1 MDSKRTMAQTPDRVS
16 QQAQPTV
23 AAERGR
29 TLLRPR
35 RGLVLD
41 RFFENRLAV
50 AGLVIVVLFYV
61 VAITAPLVSRYD
73 PDALNPGL
81 RSQPPSA
88 AHWLGTDRNTRDE
101 YARLILGSRISL
113 SVGTTAVLIIM
124 TCGTALGALAGF
136 FGGWVD
142 TLVMRFTDIL
152 LAIPQI
158 LLLIA
163 AAALFSQYN
172 SLAVTIVVIGLTSWP
187 GTARLVRGQ
196 FLSLMDQEYV
206 TAART
211 IGATP
216 AQIIWRHLFPNALAV
231 IIVQATVWL
240 AYAILLE
247 ASLSYLGLGVQIPT
261 PSWGNMLQQGQSEL
275 VNGAWWLTVFPGL
288 AIFFITLAFNLMGDG
303 LRDALDPRLRHR

>member
-1 MDSKRTMAQTPDRVS
+1 MTDTTDSVQQTALAYSR
-16 QQAQPTV
+16 
-23 AAERGR
+23 AERDLA
-29 TLLRPR
+29 LLKAHRHVVLR
-35 RGLVLD
+35 R
-41 RFFENRLAV
+41 FMENRLAV
-50 AGLVIVVLFYV
+50 AGVIVVLFFYA
-61 VAITAPLVSRYD
+61 VAIAAPVISRYD
-73 PDALNPGL
+73 PDALNPGE

-101 YARLILGSRISL
+101 YARLVVGSRISL

-124 TCGTALGALAGF
+124 TCGTALGAMAGY

-142 TLVMRFTDIL
+142 TLIMRFTDIL
-152 LAIPQI
+152 LSIPQI

-172 SLAVTIVVIGLTSWP
+172 ALAVTIAVIGLTSWP

-196 FLSLMDQEYV
+196 FLSLKDQEFV

-216 AQIIWRHLFPNALAV
+216 GQIIRRHLFPNALAV
-231 IIVQATVWL
+231 IIVQATLWL

-261 PSWGNMLQQGQSEL
+261 PSWGNMLQQGQTEL
-275 VNGAWWLTVFPGL
+275 LNGAWWLTVFPGL

-303 LRDALDPRLRHR
+303 LRDALDPRLQRR

>member
-1 MDSKRTMAQTPDRVS
+1 MVQKTSDRVR
-16 QQAQPTV
+16 QQALPPIE
-23 AAERGR
+23 AERSHA
-29 TLLRPR
+29 LLRPR
-35 RGLVLD
+35 RGLVLR
-41 RFFENRLAV
+41 RFFDNRLAV
-50 AGLVIVVLFYV
+50 AGLVVVVLFYA
-61 VAITAPLVSRYD
+61 VAVAAPLISRD
-73 PDALNPGL
+73 NPDALNPGQ
-81 RSQPPSA
+81 RSQPPSV

-113 SVGTTAVLIIM
+113 SVGTTAVLILM
-124 TCGTALGALAGF
+124 TCGTALGALAGY

-142 TLVMRFTDIL
+142 TLIMRSTDIL

-163 AAALFSQYN
+163 AAALFSQDN
-172 SLAVTIVVIGLTSWP
+172 SLAVTIIVIGLTSWP

-196 FLSLMDQEYV
+196 FLSLKDQEFI

-303 LRDALDPRLRHR
+303 LRDALDPRLRHS